1 MTFVEL
7 LRLMRKHLAALILVP
22 IGLAAI
28 VAAASIL
35 LLPDTYTARTSLYVL
50 VKNEG
55 DIEQPYPSLSTDLST
70 GQMITSDVVKLINS
84 DRVKNDTAEDLGLET
99 LDDYA
104 IGVESESNTRVITVS
119 VIGTDP
125 EEAASVA
132 NGLAGNASL
141 VAQEVMD
148 VESVNVIDP
157 ASAPKEPSGP
167 SRVLY
172 TFAAWVAG
180 ILLVVTAFVLADML
194 NTKIRGADDLE
205 ELLDVPVIGRVPAM
219 KKGVV

>member
-7 LRLMRKHLAALILVP
+7 LKLMRKHLASLILVP

-157 ASAPKEPSGP
+157 ASAPEEPSGP
-167 SRVLY
+167 SRLLY
-172 TFAAWVAG
+172 TLAAWVAG

>member
-7 LRLMRKHLAALILVP
+7 LKLMRKHLAALILVP

-35 LLPDTYTARTSLYVL
+35 LLPDTYTARTI
-50 VKNEG
+50 KNER

-119 VIGTDP
+119 VIGANP

-157 ASAPKEPSGP
+157 ASAPDEPSGP

>member
-50 VKNEG
+50 VKNER
-55 DIEQPYPSLSTDLST
+55 DIEQPYPSLSTDLSA

-157 ASAPKEPSGP
+157 ASAPEEPSGP